1 MTDLKETIELMT
13 SADHRDR
20 FLAEYWQTKIRI
32 GKLDAML
39 EKYDRGELDTNS
51 ALREKMLASEVKLR
65 EAYSELEKL
74 RAQME
79 VVRLIFGGK

>member
-1 MTDLKETIELMT
+1 MGNKTLTNLDYEALY
-13 SADHRDR
+13 HR
-20 FLAEYWQTKIRI
+20 
-32 GKLDAML
+32 
-39 EKYDRGELDTNS
+39 ELDTNS

-79 VVRLIFGGK
+79 VVHLIFGGK